1 MAMLGSIAGVKQNIV
16 ICRLT
21 IGVQGFGK
29 VGLFDIALADMP
41 LFARCCIV
49 WTWSQAAS
57 SAGKQRGCSEQR
69 ALHVRPDAG
78 GGTLMSRILFRSAA
92 MVDTGELHER
102 RMLVNV
108 LMRCYT
114 ATCIRKNR

>member
-1 MAMLGSIAGVKQNIV
+1 M
-16 ICRLT
+16 
-21 IGVQGFGK
+21 
-29 VGLFDIALADMP
+29 
-41 LFARCCIV
+41 
-49 WTWSQAAS
+49 
-57 SAGKQRGCSEQR
+57 
-69 ALHVRPDAG
+69 RPDAG